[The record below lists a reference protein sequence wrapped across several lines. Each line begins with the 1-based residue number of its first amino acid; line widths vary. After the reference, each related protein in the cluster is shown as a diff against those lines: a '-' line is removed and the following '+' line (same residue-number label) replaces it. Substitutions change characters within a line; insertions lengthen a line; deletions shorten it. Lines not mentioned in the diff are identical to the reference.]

1 MDTPLLN
8 LILLALASGVLTI
21 IAPCI
26 ISLLPIMLGSSL
38 GHHRLRPLVI
48 VLGMVA
54 SFTAFGL
61 FFAFFSRFLGL
72 NRFQLRDVS
81 VVLILL
87 FGLSLLFPHAYD
99 RVVATLQSA
108 WSRLC
113 MAARGGT
120 LPPPKQPKN
129 RQGLWGGFTLGAS
142 MGLAWTPC
150 SGPVLGLILTIGA
163 SQQEFLRPL
172 ILFLAYALGAGIPM
186 LVIGY
191 GGQFIVGRVRW
202 LATKAELIRRV
213 AGGVLTVM
221 ALAMVWG
228 LDREIQTRLFNLFPD
243 TTAIEGKLLER
254 QIPEV
259 EQMPDKKNP
268 ADLMP
273 VLERN

>member
-1 MDTPLLN
+1 MSTPLFN
-8 LILLALASGVLTI
+8 LIALALASGVLTI

-26 ISLLPIMLGSSL
+26 VSLLPIMLGSSL

-48 VLGMVA
+48 VLGMVS

-72 NRFQLRDVS
+72 SRFQLRDVS
-81 VVLILL
+81 VVLIFL

-99 RVVATLQSA
+99 RIVAALQSGY
-108 WSRLC
+108 SRLR
-113 MAARGGT
+113 MAARGGVP
-120 LPPPKQPKN
+120 LPSKPPKN

-150 SGPVLGLILTIGA
+150 SGPILGLILTIGA
-163 SQQEFLRPL
+163 SQQEFWRPL

-202 LATKAELIRRV
+202 LATKAELIRRI
-213 AGGVLTVM
+213 AGGVLTVV

-228 LDREIQTRLFNLFPD
+228 FDKEIETRLFNLFPD
-243 TTAIEGKLLER
+243 TTAIEGGLLER
-254 QIPEV
+254 QMPEV
-259 EQMPDKKNP
+259 EQLPDKKNP

-273 VLERN
+273 VLERK

>member
-1 MDTPLLN
+1 MDTPLAN
-8 LILLALASGVLTI
+8 LIALALVSGVLTI

-38 GHHRLRPLVI
+38 GHHRLRPLII
-48 VLGMVA
+48 VLGMVS

-61 FFAFFSRFLGL
+61 FFAFFSQFFGL
-72 NRFQLRDVS
+72 SRFQLRDVS

-87 FGLSLLFPHAYD
+87 FGLSLLFPHQYD
-99 RVVATLQSA
+99 RLVAAVRSA
-108 WSRLC
+108 WSRLQLA
-113 MAARGGT
+113 MRGGQ
-120 LPPPKQPKN
+120 LPPPKPPKN
-129 RQGLWGGFTLGAS
+129 RSGLWGGFTLGAS

-150 SGPVLGLILTIGA
+150 SGPILGLILTIGA

-202 LATKAELIRRV
+202 LATKAELIRRI
-213 AGGVLTVM
+213 AGGVLTLM
-221 ALAMVWG
+221 GIAMVWG
-228 LDREIQTRLFNLFPD
+228 WDREIETRLFNLFPD
-243 TTAIEGKLLER
+243 TTAIEGRLLEG
-254 QIPEV
+254 QP
-259 EQMPDKKNP
+259 MPDLQNP
-268 ADLMP
+268 ADTMP